1 MGMGTMDKT
10 TRLLGYIQDAE
21 AMTQRELRAAPTRHL
36 SLIATQLEYARL
48 LEEDRIK
55 NGLAADAS

>member
-1 MGMGTMDKT
+1 MEKT
-10 TRLLGYIQDAE
+10 TRLLGYIEDAE
-21 AMTQRELRAAPTRHL
+21 TMCQRELRSAPTRHL

-55 NGLAADAS
+55 NGLAEDAS